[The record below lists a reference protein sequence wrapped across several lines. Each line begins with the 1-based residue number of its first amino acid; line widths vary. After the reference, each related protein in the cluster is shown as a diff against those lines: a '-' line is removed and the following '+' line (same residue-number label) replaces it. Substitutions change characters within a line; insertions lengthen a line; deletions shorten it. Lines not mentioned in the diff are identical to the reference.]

1 MTSFQGGLQFI
12 CTCGSVTAR
21 SGHLNVEYAGTRPLS
36 EAKRVRVPIVL
47 PWVTR
52 LEGGMSL
59 LFDFLGAFTSHDE
72 YMAVTH

>member
-1 MTSFQGGLQFI
+1 MKVDELINCRIPSTD
-12 CTCGSVTAR
+12 R

-59 LFDFLGAFTSHDE
+59 LFNFYLWGENRFWRRVTSLI
-72 YMAVTH
+72 